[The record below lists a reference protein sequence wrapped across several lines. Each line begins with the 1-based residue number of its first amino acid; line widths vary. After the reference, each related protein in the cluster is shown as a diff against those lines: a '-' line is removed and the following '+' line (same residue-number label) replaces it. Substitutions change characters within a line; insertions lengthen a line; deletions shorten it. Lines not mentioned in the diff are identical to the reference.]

1 MRGGCDVG
9 FVVAMPMECDRVR
22 VAWVRL
28 ACPRG
33 VRGSFPSAVV

>member
-28 ACPRG
+28 ARHAEFG
-33 VRGSFPSAVV
+33 VHSHLRL